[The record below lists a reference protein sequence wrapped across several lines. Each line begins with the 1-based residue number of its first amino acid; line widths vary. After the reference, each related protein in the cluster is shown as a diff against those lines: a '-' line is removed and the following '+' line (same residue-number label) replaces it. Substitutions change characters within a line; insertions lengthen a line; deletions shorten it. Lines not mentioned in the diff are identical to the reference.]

1 MSFLVH
7 IRYDIRIEHPPLPYT
22 DVTLAS
28 LTHLPGTLQYG
39 PLLIRETGLP
49 PTIYV
54 VPDAR
59 ETLGV
64 VVVLLLRSAA
74 TWFNFSVFLFLGGH
88 CLVDDLTG
96 VDEGREYLGG
106 LP

>member
-1 MSFLVH
+1 MSFLIH
-7 IRYDIRIEHPPLPYT
+7 IRHDVGIEHPPLPYT
-22 DVTLAS
+22 DITLAS
-28 LTHLPGTLQYG
+28 LTDLPGTLQYG
-39 PLLIRETGLP
+39 PLLIRETRLP
-49 PTIYV
+49 PTIYI

-64 VVVLLLRSAA
+64 VFVLCSAP
-74 TWFNFSVFLFLGGH
+74 TRFNFSVFLFLGGH

-96 VDEGREYLGG
+96 VDEGWEYLGG

>member
-1 MSFLVH
+1 MSFLIY
-7 IRYDIRIEHPPLPYT
+7 IRHDIRIEHPPLPYT
-22 DVTLAS
+22 HVTLPS
-28 LTHLPGTLQYG
+28 LTDLPGTLQYG
-39 PLLIRETGLP
+39 PLLIRETRLP

-64 VVVLLLRSAA
+64 LIVLLRSAA
-74 TWFNFSVFLFLGGH
+74 TRFKFSVFLFLGGH

>member
-1 MSFLVH
+1 MSFLIH
-7 IRYDIRIEHPPLPYT
+7 IRHDIRIEHPPLPYT
-22 DVTLAS
+22 HVTLAS
-28 LTHLPGTLQYG
+28 LTDLPGTLQYG

-64 VVVLLLRSAA
+64 VIVLGSA
-74 TWFNFSVFLFLGGH
+74 TWFKFSVFLFLGGH